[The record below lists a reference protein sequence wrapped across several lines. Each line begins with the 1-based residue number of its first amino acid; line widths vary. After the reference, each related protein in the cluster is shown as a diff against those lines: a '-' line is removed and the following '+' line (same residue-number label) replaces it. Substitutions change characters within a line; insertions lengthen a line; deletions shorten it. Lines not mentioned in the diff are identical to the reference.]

1 MRKVILLICIIC
13 FTSLGIAQEPVMIF
27 EDTVNDQNLLKIT
40 SFNTYSS
47 NKFNNE
53 LMDKFLF
60 GGEITTELKDLHAA
74 RLSDRRNAIGGEFEQ
89 EIECY
94 SPDINLFKREQ
105 FGMKLSFSDNHYFG
119 ADVKPGLFNL
129 AMYGN
134 ANYVGDTMDMSFS
147 AFQYQH
153 YQKFGVGFYH
163 EYNMSSIQLNFIT
176 GSRSV
181 KATLGESYVYTHPNI
196 DSIDVYAG
204 GSMFMTDRFF
214 PYWAFQGTGF
224 SVDIDYNFIF
234 QGKVKNRQIINFKIN
249 NLGMIFWNKQTKKYV
264 LNMNDSYSGF
274 DIQDLLNRDTSQDYS
289 VNWMDTL
296 GITETNGSQI
306 DVLPLELVVQKLPD
320 QGIAAKWQAI
330 FGFKAIM
337 VPEYFPYLFAGVY
350 YKPIDQFSVSTR
362 ASYGGFAGFRWGLN
376 FNYWI
381 KDKVYIGAG
390 TFDML
395 GLFSKKIGFGRG
407 FNFSMYFKLK

>member
-1 MRKVILLICIIC
+1 MRIILTFSALLIYCSG
-13 FTSLGIAQEPVMIF
+13 FSQEPLMIF
-27 EDTVNDQNLLKIT
+27 EDTINDQNILKIS

-47 NKFNNE
+47 NRFSNE

-60 GGEITTELKDLHAA
+60 GGEITQELKDQHSSK
-74 RLSDRRNAIGGEFEQ
+74 LSSRRNSIGGEFEQ
-89 EIECY
+89 RIDSY
-94 SPDINLFKREQ
+94 SPEINMFKREQ

-134 ANYVGDTMDMSFS
+134 ANYVGDTLEMSFS
-147 AFQYQH
+147 ALQYQH
-153 YQKFGVGFYH
+153 YQKFGIGFYH
-163 EYNMSSIQLNFIT
+163 EFNMSSIQLNFIT
-176 GSRSV
+176 GSRSI
-181 KATLGESYVYTHPNI
+181 KATAGESFVYTHPNV
-196 DSIDVYAG
+196 DSIDVLAS

-234 QGKVKNRQIINFKIN
+234 EGKLKNRQIINFKIN
-249 NLGMIFWNKQTKKYV
+249 NLGMIFWNRQTKKYV
-264 LNMNDSYSGF
+264 LNTNDTYSGF
-274 DIQDLLNRDTSQDYS
+274 DIQDILNTDTSQDNS
-289 VNWMDTL
+289 INWMDTL
-296 GITETNGSQI
+296 GVTEGIGKQI

-320 QGIAAKWQAI
+320 HGIEAKWQAI
-330 FGFKAIM
+330 FGLKAIM

-350 YKPIDQFSVSTR
+350 YKPHESFSVSTR

-376 FNYWI
+376 LNYWI

-390 TFDML
+390 TFDMI
-395 GLFSKKIGFGRG
+395 GLVSKKIGFGRG
-407 FNFSMYFKLK
+407 FNFSMYFKL